1 MSSIKRQSN
10 ESKHLNLFY
19 INCRAM
25 DEIIRRQIENIYIS
39 YDDPKNFPLTIEILQ
54 LAKITGYGSDI
65 YLRVEKMSCNCTFDI
80 HIIIFNAIISL
91 YDELPAHLKMG
102 IIEMCTILMDKVKTI
117 RADDITYL
125 NMLKL
130 LNAERE
136 VSDSKY
142 VLFR

>member
-1 MSSIKRQSN
+1 
-10 ESKHLNLFY
+10 
-19 INCRAM
+19 
-25 DEIIRRQIENIYIS
+25 
-39 YDDPKNFPLTIEILQ
+39 
-54 LAKITGYGSDI
+54 
-65 YLRVEKMSCNCTFDI
+65 
-80 HIIIFNAIISL
+80 
-91 YDELPAHLKMG
+91 MG

-125 NMLKL
+125 NVLKL